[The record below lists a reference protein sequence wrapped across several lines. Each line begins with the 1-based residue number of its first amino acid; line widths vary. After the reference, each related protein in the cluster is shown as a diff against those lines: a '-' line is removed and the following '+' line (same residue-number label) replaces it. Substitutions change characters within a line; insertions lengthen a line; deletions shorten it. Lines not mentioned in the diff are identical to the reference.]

1 MKSST
6 CPPKVFCATLL
17 QPARMRPA
25 PCPPPKPTRPA
36 IASKIKTAL
45 CLSLPNQNSKITNG
59 LCVFSRS
66 PPNRTQ
72 PAAESKI
79 QASQSPI
86 KNQNSKFKN
95 IYVSPQAFHRIRFP
109 TQKTVHETPGGLD
122 HRRAADSQA
131 GQTSDRHR
139 RKIHSHRLD
148 LCRWLQKCPQA

>member
-25 PCPPPKPTRPA
+25 PCPPPNPTRPA
-36 IASKIKTAL
+36 IESKIKIAL

-86 KNQNSKFKN
+86 KNQNSKIFMFLLKPS
-95 IYVSPQAFHRIRFP
+95 IES
-109 TQKTVHETPGGLD
+109 
-122 HRRAADSQA
+122 DSQLKKRFMKHQVDWIIA
-131 GQTSDRHR
+131 ERP
-139 RKIHSHRLD
+139 IHK
-148 LCRWLQKCPQA
+148 QGKQAIAIAEKS